1 MTGKIV
7 NFVTGLLPKKKNGG
21 YYLQLED
28 ETKEVKPK
36 VENKKAQSKTTE
48 TTETLNGSKPVEAAV
63 AEAPAAAKAAVKE
76 TVAAATDV
84 VEKTVEKVEK
94 TVEKAE
100 KAVEKAAPKSAK
112 SKTKAVK
119 TESAQN
125 GKAPAAKPASPAP
138 KPAAVTPALPP
149 ETAFASKYLVPTNT
163 NGRRRPGPSMN
174 PFMDM
179 ARQAKTP
186 NK

>member
-28 ETKEVKPK
+28 ET
-36 VENKKAQSKTTE
+36 TE
-48 TTETLNGSKPVEAAV
+48 T
-63 AEAPAAAKAAVKE
+63 KA
-76 TVAAATDV
+76 
-84 VEKTVEKVEK
+84 
-94 TVEKAE
+94 KAE
-100 KAVEKAAPKSAK
+100 KNTAETSNGAKPAQAIVTEAATPAPTIVVEKAAPKS
-112 SKTKAVK
+112 KTKAKAAK
-119 TESAQN
+119 TESGQN
-125 GKAPAAKPASPAP
+125 GKAPKAESVKPAP
-138 KPAAVTPALPP
+138 KPAAVTPALPA
-149 ETAFASKYLVPTNT
+149 ETAFASKYLVPTST
-163 NGRRRPGPSMN
+163 SGRRRPGPSMN

>member
-28 ETKEVKPK
+28 ETNEVKPK
-36 VENKKAQSKTTE
+36 AENKKAQSKAKE
-48 TTETLNGSKPVEAAV
+48 TTETLNGSKPVEAAAV
-63 AEAPAAAKAAVKE
+63 AEAPATAKAAVKE
-76 TVAAATDV
+76 TVAVATGV
-84 VEKTVEKVEK
+84 VEK

-100 KAVEKAAPKSAK
+100 KAVEKAALKSAK
-112 SKTKAVK
+112 SKTKAAK

-125 GKAPAAKPASPAP
+125 GKAPTAKPASPAP
-138 KPAAVTPALPP
+138 KPAAVTPTLPA

>member
-36 VENKKAQSKTTE
+36 VENKKAQSKTKE

-76 TVAAATDV
+76 TVAAATDA
-84 VEKTVEKVEK
+84 VEK

-112 SKTKAVK
+112 SKTKTKAANA
-119 TESAQN
+119 ESAQN
-125 GKAPAAKPASPAP
+125 GKAPTAKPASPAP
-138 KPAAVTPALPP
+138 KPAAVTPTLQP

>member
-36 VENKKAQSKTTE
+36 AEKNTAQSN
-48 TTETLNGSKPVEAAV
+48 TTETLNGLKPAESAV
-63 AEAPAAAKAAVKE
+63 AEASAAVK
-76 TVAAATDV
+76 ATTTNV
-84 VEKTVEKVEK
+84 V
-94 TVEKAE
+94 E
-100 KAVEKAAPKSAK
+100 KAVETTAPKSAK
-112 SKTKAVK
+112 SKTKTKAAK

-125 GKAPAAKPASPAP
+125 GQAAKAQPASPAP
-138 KPAAVTPALPP
+138 KPAAVTPSLPA